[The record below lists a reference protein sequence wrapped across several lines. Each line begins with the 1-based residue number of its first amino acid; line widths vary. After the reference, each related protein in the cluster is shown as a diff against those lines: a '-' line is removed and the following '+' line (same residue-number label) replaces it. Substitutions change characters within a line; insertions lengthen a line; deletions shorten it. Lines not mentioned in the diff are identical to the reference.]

1 MKKVLH
7 HALINAMAIAMALA
21 TAPVLAA
28 PVTEELNAVELENR
42 AADVALNA
50 MAVDI
55 VQKYGKDAAPAVLA
69 SRLSALRALC
79 QGVDP
84 ARLAQAM
91 NGGAK
96 PAKPKALRVQTMEL
110 QQVKIKHPLCRPLT
124 AQAI

>member
-7 HALINAMAIAMALA
+7 HALINAMAIAMA

-28 PVTEELNAVELENR
+28 PVTEELNVVELENR

-55 VQKYGKDAAPAVLA
+55 VQKYGKEAAPAVLA
-69 SRLSALRALC
+69 LRLSALRALC

-91 NGGAK
+91 NGASK
-96 PAKPKALRVQTMEL
+96 PAAPKKLRVQTMAL
-110 QQVKIKHPLCRPLT
+110 QQVKISHPLCRPLT

>member
-1 MKKVLH
+1 MNKVLNY
-7 HALINAMAIAMALA
+7 ALISATAMAMALA

-28 PVTEELNAVELENR
+28 PALEPLNVVELENQK
-42 AADVALNA
+42 ADAALNA

-91 NGGAK
+91 NGGGK
-96 PAKPKALRVQTMEL
+96 PAAPKKLRVQTMQL
-110 QQVKIKHPLCRPLT
+110 QQVKISHPLCRPLT

>member
-1 MKKVLH
+1 MKKVLNH
-7 HALINAMAIAMALA
+7 VIINAMAIAMVLA

-28 PVTEELNAVELENR
+28 PAVEPLNVVEMENQQ
-42 AADVALNA
+42 ANAALNA

-55 VQKYGKDAAPAVLA
+55 VQKYGKEAAPAVLA

-91 NGGAK
+91 NGGGK
-96 PAKPKALRVQTMEL
+96 PAAPKKLRVQTMQL
-110 QQVKIKHPLCRPLT
+110 QQVKISHPLCRPLT